1 MKITSWMLENYK
13 TKTKQKSANKSGNRR
28 NRAYCLLVVLVGTNS
43 TASQQREPPAERLP
57 LEEPYAQ
64 IRQHQQ
70 PQHMLRMLQATG
82 CNMQQDT
89 VVPTPAKKV
98 QGPGER
104 RVSARAGPGRGEQGV
119 TAGDR
124 GRNSVSSRR
133 EPKNVK
139 CCMCLGCCLLLLQRS
154 VRLFGMCYY

>member
-1 MKITSWMLENYK
+1 LFTSGTSRYQQGE
-13 TKTKQKSANKSGNRR
+13 TQRR
-28 NRAYCLLVVLVGTNS
+28 VCYAYPPSSLSVWGGGVPLR